1 MDEGMVGASI
11 QSCQCLQGL
20 NFGPPLC
27 TIHRFVC
34 GSWTVLL
41 SLFLILF
48 RNYDQYGEVQSTC
61 EDVEVSFVK
70 QYLYL
75 ANFYESDFI
84 KRLMKDR
91 TKRNPN
97 SRVLEPKKQK
107 ETHTRRAAL
116 CLAAAAATVAISPP
130 RLPPRPKICK
140 RDANVESR
148 CLNPKP

>member
-1 MDEGMVGASI
+1 
-11 QSCQCLQGL
+11 
-20 NFGPPLC
+20 
-27 TIHRFVC
+27 
-34 GSWTVLL
+34 L

-48 RNYDQYGEVQSTC
+48 RNHDQYGEVKSTC

-84 KRLMKDR
+84 MRLMKDR

-97 SRVLEPKKQK
+97 SRVLEPKNKK
-107 ETHTRRAAL
+107 KPTFGTRRAAL